1 MAIPRT
7 SDKDRPSLSIFIEE
21 LVQREAAALA
31 LNVNFK
37 GDGSGGDSVGPHSGT
52 AAAAASSSSAT
63 AAAGSNDSS
72 FLAVPLETIGKRVD
86 HNADV
91 AAAFLSYTE
100 ERTKNLQRVLKEMRR
115 KSPAIPMAR
124 DFSGGSLERCLAE
137 LNRIHEVCIHDN
149 DENDYF
155 LQHSFNET
163 S

>member
-1 MAIPRT
+1 M
-7 SDKDRPSLSIFIEE
+7 
-21 LVQREAAALA
+21 QRETAALA

-37 GDGSGGDSVGPHSGT
+37 GDGSGGDSGGPHSRPAA
-52 AAAAASSSSAT
+52 AAAAASSASANA
-63 AAAGSNDSS
+63 AAAGSNESS

-149 DENDYF
+149 DVAQMKQAN
-155 LQHSFNET
+155 
-163 S
+163 